1 MADWKEIY
9 QKYAGC
15 MKPVGDIKI
24 NKSSWN
30 SKELYITNVSV
41 NTSIAGEAG
50 TCCVQV
56 AFYGNNFKG
65 GKISLSS
72 DFEDIKVGADIEV
85 FLGYIVGKR
94 SELKKVFVGFISSY
108 DMEFFDTH
116 ILVTI
121 HGMDAKMWLMSNR
134 KTEQMK
140 NSQNYSKAVSEIY
153 KNNASKFSGKM
164 IDVKGEPDFKSPIYQ
179 RNESDYEF
187 ILRAAHTV
195 GALFFIHLGKLY
207 FISPTCLKSPILTF
221 TIPAMGI
228 ISMCCSVS
236 IWGMPKSVEVIGWNP
251 KDYKKPIT
259 SNVVTPEAIGSGRNA
274 SSLTKNI
281 SSTNVLRII
290 DNSIESVNE
299 AKFIAQA
306 KANMRNLELSEVNI
320 QTMGNPEIGLACGIK
335 IDNIGNSFDNNYI
348 VAAIEHNLVAGDTYT
363 TKIRAVS
370 NMINP
375 QKKSINIKI

>member
-41 NTSIAGEAG
+41 NTSITGEAG

-153 KNNASKFSGKM
+153 
-164 IDVKGEPDFKSPIYQ
+164 
-179 RNESDYEF
+179 
-187 ILRAAHTV
+187 
-195 GALFFIHLGKLY
+195 
-207 FISPTCLKSPILTF
+207 
-221 TIPAMGI
+221 
-228 ISMCCSVS
+228 
-236 IWGMPKSVEVIGWNP
+236 
-251 KDYKKPIT
+251 
-259 SNVVTPEAIGSGRNA
+259 
-274 SSLTKNI
+274 
-281 SSTNVLRII
+281 
-290 DNSIESVNE
+290 
-299 AKFIAQA
+299 
-306 KANMRNLELSEVNI
+306 NL
-320 QTMGNPEIGLACGIK
+320 
-335 IDNIGNSFDNNYI
+335 NSFK
-348 VAAIEHNLVAGDTYT
+348 LLQFF
-363 TKIRAVS
+363 TK
-370 NMINP
+370 
-375 QKKSINIKI
+375 KE